1 MIDRLR
7 RAVADAG
14 AEAGAEELADILWLA
29 RCMAQPDTGPAQGRP
44 ESLPTG
50 RTDGAPAPRPAGP
63 SLPKPPA
70 DPPTGAALF
79 TAPGSDPGRPSA
91 GPRPPDPP
99 DAPGSRQSPGREP
112 ERGTPVRVRR
122 ATSLDDPLAV
132 MRALRALGRRRVPG
146 NRMELDEEPTVSASV
161 DHRMLLPVLRPARDR
176 WLDLTLVV
184 DTHRSMLLW
193 HDVIAE
199 LRRLL
204 TQTGLFRTVRM
215 WFLHASGS
223 RGPGARITVSTRP
236 GGERRRPQEV
246 TAGRGHGLILL
257 VTDTVSDTWLW
268 PELRKVV
275 GQWCAHR
282 AVALLN
288 VLPPRLW
295 GRGAVQ
301 PVPCLLRATGPA
313 APTASWSLAVPPP
326 GRTRRHTGAPTA
338 PRAALPVVDMSPRA
352 LSVLASLV
360 SGSGRRHRLPC
371 LPLDADRSA
380 GAAGEGPQLR
390 PQDAGVTH
398 ADDADRAAL
407 RAVRSFEEGAS
418 PAARELAGYLSAVPL
433 TLPVMNLVRRAMLPG
448 SDHGHL
454 AEVALGGLLEP
465 WEAYDRADPAHLEFR
480 FLPGIRDTLQGSR
493 LRQEITAV
501 RALVHREVSTYLEGL
516 PTGSDFPAVRHASAG
531 VGTRPIASDAL
542 PFAHTAARAPGTDD
556 DSPPSPAYLTVAA
569 MLREEILSGV
579 HREGSRLPSQFR
591 LAERFGVSRGT
602 VQRAIRELEA
612 MGLVQSRQGSG
623 ATVLVPSP
631 RPVEIPDE
639 PDQDR
644 DAGLGQALRDAFEA
658 PDIRIDAVVAGATAL
673 LAALRP
679 QLWRVEQGEVT
690 PVSIRVRV
698 LRMGGDG
705 ASRDVEE
712 LRRVLEDTANRE
724 RSAVEFELRT
734 ATSPPPAEVY
744 LINDRTALTS
754 YFHVPGPNRNP
765 LGLLPEER
773 VAETRSWF
781 ESWWNLLGE
790 D

>member
-7 RAVADAG
+7 RAIADAG

-29 RCMAQPDTGPAQGRP
+29 RCMAQPDTDPARGRP
-44 ESLPTG
+44 EGSATG

-63 SLPKPPA
+63 SLPEPPA
-70 DPPTGAALF
+70 DPPTGSALF
-79 TAPGSDPGRPSA
+79 TSPGPGPGRSAA
-91 GPRPPDPP
+91 GPRPPDT
-99 DAPGSRQSPGREP
+99 PGPQP

-122 ATSLDDPLAV
+122 ASSLDDPLAV
-132 MRALRALGRRRVPG
+132 MRALRPLGRRRVPG

-199 LRRLL
+199 LRTLL

-215 WFLHASGS
+215 WFLNASGS

-236 GGERRRPQEV
+236 GGEPRRPREV
-246 TAGRGHGLILL
+246 TAGRGHGLVLL
-257 VTDTVSDTWLW
+257 VTDTVSDAWLR
-268 PELRKVV
+268 PELREVV

-288 VLPPRLW
+288 VLPRRLW
-295 GRGAVQ
+295 GRCAVQ

-313 APTASWSLAVPPP
+313 SPTASWSPAVPPA
-326 GRTRRHTGAPTA
+326 GRTWRPTGAPAA

-380 GAAGEGPQLR
+380 GETGEETRLR
-390 PQDAGVTH
+390 PRDARAAR

-407 RAVRSFEEGAS
+407 RAVRWFEESAS

-465 WEAYDRADPAHLEFR
+465 WEAYHRADPARLEFR
-480 FLPGIRDTLQGSR
+480 FLPGVRDTLQGSR

-501 RALVHREVSTYLEGL
+501 RALVHREVSAYLDGL
-516 PTGSDFPAVRHASAG
+516 PTGSDFPAVRRASAG
-531 VGTRPIASDAL
+531 AGTRTIASDAL
-542 PFAHTAARAPGTDD
+542 PFAHTAAPGTDHG
-556 DSPPSPAYLTVAA
+556 SPPRPAYLAVAA
-569 MLREEILSGV
+569 VLREEILSGV
-579 HREGSRLPSQFR
+579 HPEGNRLPSQFR

-612 MGLVQSRQGSG
+612 MGLVESRQGSG
-623 ATVLVPSP
+623 ATVIVPGP
-631 RPVEIPDE
+631 RPAEVPAE
-639 PDQDR
+639 PDQAR
-644 DAGLGQALRDAFEA
+644 GAGLGQALRDAFEA
-658 PDIRIDAVVAGATAL
+658 RDVRIDAVVAGATAL

-679 QLWRVEQGEVT
+679 QLSRVDQGAVT
-690 PVSIRVRV
+690 PASIRVRV

-705 ASRDVEE
+705 DSRDVEE
-712 LRRVLEDTANRE
+712 LRRLLEETANRE
-724 RSAVEFELRT
+724 RGAVEFELRT
-734 ATSPPPAEVY
+734 SASPPPTEVY

-754 YFHVPGPNRNP
+754 YFHVPGPDPHP
-765 LGLLPEER
+765 LRPLPEDR
-773 VAETRSWF
+773 VSETRSWF
-781 ESWWNLLGE
+781 ESWWNLLGA